1 MHHALAVNVNFGQSV
16 QNLIN
21 TVAHAIP
28 KIVVFLLIL
37 IVGGFIAWLIG
48 RLITKGLQK
57 LGFNRFAERG
67 AVGQSLSRGRWDAST
82 LVGKIVYYMILLCV
96 LQMAFGVFGPNPI
109 SVLLTAVVAWLPKAI
124 VAIAIIIIA
133 SAIAKVVKDLISSA
147 IGGLSY
153 GPFLASAAS
162 VVIVVLGVIAAL
174 NQADI
179 ATTVTE
185 PVLIAGLATVAAIA
199 AIGIG
204 GGLIKPMQSRWE
216 RILNSAERETT
227 HQVAAYQRGR
237 QDAAAGRARAA
248 AEQGE
253 QLAPSAVGPGVT
265 RPEAHRPRTRGPGA
279 SGPGSS
285 GSGGGPGSAGPGFPG
300 SGGGPGSAGPGS
312 SGPGGPGSTGPGLAP
327 GSGPGPTRP
336 GTGSGPTGRRGGSG
350 SGAGTSDPHPGPSWP
365 DPGAS

>member
-57 LGFNRFAERG
+57 VGFNRFAERG
-67 AVGQSLSRGRWDAST
+67 AVGQALSRGRWDAST
-82 LVGKIVYYMILLCV
+82 LVGKIVYYMILLFV

-133 SAIAKVVKDLISSA
+133 SAIAKVVKDLINNA

-162 VVIVVLGVIAAL
+162 VVIIVLGVIAAL

-199 AIGIG
+199 AIGVG
-204 GGLIKPMQSRWE
+204 GGLVRPMQSRWE

-227 HQVAAYQRGR
+227 QQVAAYQRGR
-237 QDAAAGRARAA
+237 QDASAGRARAA
-248 AEQGE
+248 AGPGE
-253 QLAPSAVGPGVT
+253 RLEPSAVGTGARQEPT
-265 RPEAHRPRTRGPGA
+265 RPGT
-279 SGPGSS
+279 GSS
-285 GSGGGPGSAGPGFPG
+285 GGPGGGPGGSGRPG
-300 SGGGPGSAGPGS
+300 S
-312 SGPGGPGSTGPGLAP
+312 AP

-336 GTGSGPTGRRGGSG
+336 GTGSGPSGPSGPGGPEGGSSSGPG
-350 SGAGTSDPHPGPSWP
+350 STDPHPGPSWP
-365 DPGAS
+365 SPGAS

>member
-1 MHHALAVNVNFGQSV
+1 
-16 QNLIN
+16 
-21 TVAHAIP
+21 
-28 KIVVFLLIL
+28 
-37 IVGGFIAWLIG
+37 
-48 RLITKGLQK
+48 
-57 LGFNRFAERG
+57 
-67 AVGQSLSRGRWDAST
+67 
-82 LVGKIVYYMILLCV
+82 MILLFV

-133 SAIAKVVKDLISSA
+133 SAIGKVVKDLINSA

-162 VVIVVLGVIAAL
+162 VVIIVLGVIAAL

-204 GGLIKPMQSRWE
+204 GGLIRPMQSRWE

-227 HQVAAYQRGR
+227 QQVAAYQRGR

-248 AEQGE
+248 AEQRE
-253 QLAPSAVGPGVT
+253 QLAPSAVGTGATGQEAT
-265 RPEAHRPRTRGPGA
+265 RPVA
-279 SGPGSS
+279 
-285 GSGGGPGSAGPGFPG
+285 GGPAASE
-300 SGGGPGSAGPGS
+300 PGS
-312 SGPGGPGSTGPGLAP
+312 SGPGGG
-327 GSGPGPTRP
+327 GSGPG
-336 GTGSGPTGRRGGSG
+336 
-350 SGAGTSDPHPGPSWP
+350 AGNSDPHPGPPWP
-365 DPGAS
+365 GPGGS

>member
-1 MHHALAVNVNFGQSV
+1 MHHALAINVNFGQSV

-48 RLITKGLQK
+48 RLIARGLQK
-57 LGFNRFAERG
+57 VGFNRFAERG
-67 AVGQSLSRGRWDAST
+67 AVGQALSRGRWDAST
-82 LVGKIVYYMILLCV
+82 LVGKIVYYMILLFV

-133 SAIAKVVKDLISSA
+133 SAIAKVVKDLINNA
-147 IGGLSY
+147 VGGLSY

-162 VVIVVLGVIAAL
+162 VVIIVLGVIAAL

-204 GGLIKPMQSRWE
+204 GGLIRPMQSRWE

-227 HQVAAYQRGR
+227 QQVAAYQRGR

-248 AEQGE
+248 ADRGE
-253 QLAPSAVGPGVT
+253 QLAPSAVGAGAT
-265 RPEAHRPRTRGPGA
+265 RQEATRAETG
-279 SGPGSS
+279 
-285 GSGGGPGSAGPGFPG
+285 
-300 SGGGPGSAGPGS
+300 GPGS
-312 SGPGGPGSTGPGLAP
+312 SGPGGGSAGSEGGSAGPGSAP
-327 GSGPGPTRP
+327 GTGPGPTRP
-336 GTGSGPTGRRGGSG
+336 GTGSGPGGPEGGSG
-350 SGAGTSDPHPGPSWP
+350 SGPGNTGPHQGPAWP
-365 DPGAS
+365 SPGAS

>member
-67 AVGQSLSRGRWDAST
+67 AVGQALSRGRWDAST
-82 LVGKIVYYMILLCV
+82 LVGKIVYYMILLFV

-133 SAIAKVVKDLISSA
+133 SAIAKVVKDLINNA

-153 GPFLASAAS
+153 GPFLAGAAS
-162 VVIVVLGVIAAL
+162 VVIIVLGVIAAL

-199 AIGIG
+199 AIGVG
-204 GGLIKPMQSRWE
+204 GGLIRPMQSRWE

-227 HQVAAYQRGR
+227 QQVAAYQRGR
-237 QDAAAGRARAA
+237 QDATAGRARAA
-248 AEQGE
+248 AGQRE
-253 QLAPSAVGPGVT
+253 QLAPSAVGAGEGATRRETT
-265 RPEAHRPRTRGPGA
+265 RPQTGGPGA
-279 SGPGSS
+279 SGPGGES
-285 GSGGGPGSAGPGFPG
+285 GPSGPGGGPSADGP
-300 SGGGPGSAGPGS
+300 GGGPSAGGPGAGGPRP
-312 SGPGGPGSTGPGLAP
+312 SGPGGPGSTGPGSVP
-327 GSGPGPTRP
+327 GSGPGQTRP
-336 GTGSGPTGRRGGSG
+336 QGGSG
-350 SGAGTSDPHPGPSWP
+350 SWAGGSDPRPGPSWP

>member
-67 AVGQSLSRGRWDAST
+67 SVGQALSRGRWDAST
-82 LVGKIVYYMILLCV
+82 LVGKIVYYMILLFV

-133 SAIAKVVKDLISSA
+133 SAIAKVVKDLINNA

-153 GPFLASAAS
+153 GPFLAGAAS
-162 VVIVVLGVIAAL
+162 VVIIVLGVIAAL

-199 AIGIG
+199 AIGVG
-204 GGLIKPMQSRWE
+204 GGLIRPMQSRWE

-227 HQVAAYQRGR
+227 QQVAAYQRGR
-237 QDAAAGRARAA
+237 QDATAGRAHAAAGR
-248 AEQGE
+248 GE
-253 QLAPSAVGPGVT
+253 QLAPSAVGTGATRQEAT
-265 RPEAHRPRTRGPGA
+265 RPQA
-279 SGPGSS
+279 
-285 GSGGGPGSAGPGFPG
+285 GGPG
-300 SGGGPGSAGPGS
+300 SGGGPGNAGPG
-312 SGPGGPGSTGPGLAP
+312 
-327 GSGPGPTRP
+327 
-336 GTGSGPTGRRGGSG
+336 GTGAGPTGPTGGSG
-350 SGAGTSDPHPGPSWP
+350 SGPGSSDPRPGPSWP